1 MGVIEVIDARS
12 GARECGPGGIGG
24 PSRPDLNGETQ
35 MADTTSK
42 DPSATWREL
51 ISTWEKNVN
60 SIANQTMAS
69 EEFSGASNQMMN
81 ATLKVQ
87 QAMGSAMA
95 TYLATLNLPSRA
107 DIIALGER
115 LQAMETYL
123 SRIAL
128 ALEETRPVATR
139 KRPATKV
146 ARRNRPPR
154 TKRPPSLADQA

>member
-1 MGVIEVIDARS
+1 
-12 GARECGPGGIGG
+12 
-24 PSRPDLNGETQ
+24 
-35 MADTTSK
+35 
-42 DPSATWREL
+42 
-51 ISTWEKNVN
+51 
-60 SIANQTMAS
+60 
-69 EEFSGASNQMMN
+69 
-81 ATLKVQ
+81 LKVQ

-128 ALEETRPVATR
+128 ALEETRPVASG
-139 KRPATKV
+139 KRPATKI

-154 TKRPPSLADQA
+154 TKRPPTLADQS